1 MAVAK
6 PRMVVHQMS
15 FRGPRA
21 VMELPFAE
29 TLAAPKLGA
38 ILHMDH
44 AQSCVVIAKAVRYLT
59 ERPAK
64 TGEKQLFQVIF
75 NARPHLSRLA

>member
-6 PRMVVHQMS
+6 PRVVVHQMS
-15 FRGPRA
+15 FRGPPA

-44 AQSCVVIAKAVRYLT
+44 VQSGVVIANRVRYLT
-59 ERPAK
+59 EWPAK
-64 TGEKQLFQVIF
+64 PGKSSYF
-75 NARPHLSRLA
+75 R